1 MKNYAKNNDYIN
13 KYFEVVLTVDIFNY
27 LIKNDKAGKY
37 FHVISSIMKKYY
49 ENKNN
54 NNANTN
60 TNGNDKST
68 PEDAKDSEKESNHI
82 KQSKQ
87 IIDIILEYIQND
99 CDKTEENNNENME
112 ENERKVLMK
121 NRENFKE
128 GIILFLTNIL
138 NINQKN

>member
-1 MKNYAKNNDYIN
+1 MNQEKNRRILNEKLCKNNDYIN

-68 PEDAKDSEKESNHI
+68 PEDAKDTEKN
-82 KQSKQ
+82 Q
-87 IIDIILEYIQND
+87 
-99 CDKTEENNNENME
+99 T
-112 ENERKVLMK
+112 
-121 NRENFKE
+121 
-128 GIILFLTNIL
+128 IL
-138 NINQKN
+138 NSLSK